1 MMTWLAPL
9 LLSVLSSP
17 RILGDET
24 DLLVLADGKRQ
35 VCRVLLDTDQKVVYR
50 VKSKTNEVPRGDVK
64 EIQSVERSLRAYLAM
79 IEKTDPRDVKA
90 LSDLAL
96 YAETSDLPG
105 EANNTW
111 IRVLSIDPENAQA
124 WTKMGGAKRRTGWEL
139 KVRGR
144 YYTLD
149 ELRTRV
155 SDWKNAL
162 ELRTAHFLVK
172 TDAEPERA
180 LDVALDVERA
190 YMTFY
195 DVLCKPLEL
204 YVLDEIPE
212 IQIFADPKDYPSPP
226 VAGRPAWFDRSA
238 NALYVNRQQATEYGG
253 IVAEFTE
260 ALIFN
265 AFRRTLGKTGELE
278 PWAREGLKQA
288 FGAAVRPNP
297 GRVVF
302 DFASPYR
309 PHFQAQASDA
319 KALALSQLLRA
330 GLASFDSGSD
340 QARYTAQ
347 SYTLL
352 HFLAFYENQ
361 KYRTGLANFLR
372 DSYLGKGGNTN
383 FFKAIG
389 ADEKTLESQWNEY
402 VKKMAAG

>member
-1 MMTWLAPL
+1 MNLLAPL
-9 LLSVLSSP
+9 LLSLLAAP
-17 RILGDET
+17 RPVGDEN
-24 DLLVLADGKRQ
+24 DLIVLADGKQ
-35 VCRVLLDTDQKVVYR
+35 HACRILLETSTKVVYR
-50 VKSKTNEVPRGDVK
+50 VKSKTIEVPVGEVR
-64 EIQSVERSLRAYLAM
+64 EIRSVERSLRAYLEQFA
-79 IEKTDPRDVKA
+79 KADPRDVKA

-105 EANNTW
+105 EAHNTW
-111 IRVLSIDPENAQA
+111 IRILTLDPENAQA
-124 WTKMGGAKRRTGWEL
+124 WTKLGGAKRRTGWEL

-144 YYTLD
+144 YYTLE

-180 LDVALDVERA
+180 LDVALDIERA
-190 YMTFY
+190 YITFY
-195 DVLCKPLEL
+195 DVFGKPLEL
-204 YVLDEIPE
+204 FTFDELPE

-226 VAGRPAWFDRSA
+226 TTGSPSWFDRSA
-238 NALYVNRQQATEYGG
+238 NALYVNRELATERSS

-260 ALIFN
+260 VLIFN

-288 FGAAVRPNP
+288 FAAAARPDP

-302 DFASPYR
+302 DFSTPHL

-319 KALALSQLLRA
+319 EALTLAQVLRA
-330 GLASFDSGSD
+330 GFASFDSGTD
-340 QARYTAQ
+340 QARYAAQ
-347 SYTLL
+347 SYTLM

-372 DSYLGKGGNTN
+372 ESYLGKGGSSN
-383 FFKAIG
+383 FLKVLG
-389 ADEKTLESQWNEY
+389 TDEKTLESQWTAY
-402 VKKMAAG
+402 VKALAGA